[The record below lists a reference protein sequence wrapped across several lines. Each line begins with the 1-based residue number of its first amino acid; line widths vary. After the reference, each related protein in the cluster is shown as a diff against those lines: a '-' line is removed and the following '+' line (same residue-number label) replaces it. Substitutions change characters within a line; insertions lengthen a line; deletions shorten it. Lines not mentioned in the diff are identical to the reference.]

1 MRSITQLGCVW
12 SGNHQQVP
20 SGSSPSHRLRQRRFE
35 EELAASTI
43 NLKQL
48 RRMAFHGIPEKE
60 GLRAATWKV
69 RSQLHFGWARP
80 QHSDLPASHSMAM

>member
-1 MRSITQLGCVW
+1 MRFIVQLWRVCTGH
-12 SGNHQQVP
+12 HQQAS

-35 EELAASTI
+35 EELAAGTI

-69 RSQLHFGWARP
+69 RLQ
-80 QHSDLPASHSMAM
+80 